1 MKYLNNKTL
10 FTYKKRNDSQ
20 FWRGIQAVK
29 HKIRFGVTF
38 KVRNGGDTM
47 FWDDIWLADIPL
59 RLEFPALYDKCGRK
73 KNARVKE
80 FWDGEEWTIPFCRPL
95 GACDIPV
102 WEALMDRLDS
112 VHLFAATDTPVWELE
127 KSGKYST
134 KSMYQFLSHRGVIN
148 KRLKKLWACRLPMK
162 LKVFLWLAVHGRLQ
176 TGAALKQ
183 KKWKGSANCHICGEV
198 ESVDHIFFRCVVAH
212 FVYENE

>member
-73 KNARVKE
+73 KMLESKSFGMVRN
-80 FWDGEEWTIPFCRPL
+80 GPFPFVDPWGL
-95 GACDIPV
+95 V
-102 WEALMDRLDS
+102 TS
-112 VHLFAATDTPVWELE
+112 QY
-127 KSGKYST
+127 GK
-134 KSMYQFLSHRGVIN
+134 H
-148 KRLKKLWACRLPMK
+148 
-162 LKVFLWLAVHGRLQ
+162 
-176 TGAALKQ
+176 
-183 KKWKGSANCHICGEV
+183 
-198 ESVDHIFFRCVVAH
+198 
-212 FVYENE
+212 